1 VNDFTQ
7 IVVTPGKPVQ
17 VQTNPTN
24 YPLIGKGLQ
33 GAVFKLPDDRCVKIY
48 SKRKFCR
55 QEKKVLETA
64 GKNSSIFP
72 HVYEAG
78 ENYIIMEYLKG
89 PSLQEY
95 LEDTNSVSEA
105 LANEMIDLIK
115 ELRSLG
121 FMRIDYALRHTIYDK
136 NGKLKIIDHVNSFR
150 IQRKYPTRLF
160 KDLKQL
166 GLLTSFLE
174 HVKNL
179 EPDFY
184 EQWKKTL
191 KKKD

>member
-17 VQTNPTN
+17 VQANPTT

-33 GAVFKLPDDRCVKIY
+33 GAVFKLSDDRCVKIY
-48 SKRKFCR
+48 SKEKFCQR
-55 QEKKVLETA
+55 EKKVLEQIG
-64 GKNSSIFP
+64 GKTGIVPEIF
-72 HVYEAG
+72 EAG
-78 ENYIIMEYLKG
+78 ENYIILEYLDG

-95 LEDTNSVSEA
+95 LQKSGEMSEA
-105 LANEMIDLIK
+105 LAIEMIDLIK
-115 ELRSLG
+115 ELRRLK
-121 FMRIDYALRHTIYDK
+121 FLRIDFALRHTIYDK

-150 IQRKYPTRLF
+150 VQRSFPKRLF

-166 GLLTSFLE
+166 GVLAPFLE

-179 EPDFY
+179 EPDLY
-184 EQWKKTL
+184 EQWNKSMKK
-191 KKKD
+191 